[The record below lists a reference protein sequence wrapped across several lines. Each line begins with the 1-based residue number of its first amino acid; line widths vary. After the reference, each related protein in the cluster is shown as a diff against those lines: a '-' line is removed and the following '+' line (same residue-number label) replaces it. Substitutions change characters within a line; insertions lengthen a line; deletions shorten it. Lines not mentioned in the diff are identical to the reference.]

1 MKRVLQIG
9 AVLATVTTATAA
21 SAAEHEILILPDAYF
36 PSVLYLDEGDTVKFT
51 NLTGVE
57 HNIVA
62 KNGDW
67 AIGPIADQSS
77 VTMVAE
83 EGVQT
88 TFYDADAVSEDDGSF
103 LVEGAISFDEAPLES
118 DATSN

>member
-9 AVLATVTTATAA
+9 AVLATLTTATAA

-67 AIGPIADQSS
+67 AIGPIADQASA
-77 VTMVAE
+77 TMVVA

-88 TFYDADAVSEDDGSF
+88 TFYDADAVSEDDGTF
-103 LVEGAISFDEAPLES
+103 LVEGSISFDAAPL
-118 DATSN
+118 D